1 MSPETKALLKISWAM
16 VAPIGDTAATLFYER
31 LFTLDPSLR
40 RLFKNADM
48 KQQRRKLLQALAA
61 VINGVDNLPSLV
73 PTLEA
78 LGRNHVRYGVTDQH
92 LRHRW
97 RSFALDPGAGPKRG
111 LDTRSEVR
119 VDCRLRHRGGSY
131 AQRCG

>member
-1 MSPETKALLKISWAM
+1 M
-16 VAPIGDTAATLFYER
+16 VAPIADTAATLFYDR

-48 KQQRRKLLQALAA
+48 KEQRRKLVQALAA

-78 LGRNHVRYGVTDQH
+78 LAEITSDM
-92 LRHRW
+92 
-97 RSFALDPGAGPKRG
+97 
-111 LDTRSEVR
+111 E
-119 VDCRLRHRGGSY
+119 
-131 AQRCG
+131 